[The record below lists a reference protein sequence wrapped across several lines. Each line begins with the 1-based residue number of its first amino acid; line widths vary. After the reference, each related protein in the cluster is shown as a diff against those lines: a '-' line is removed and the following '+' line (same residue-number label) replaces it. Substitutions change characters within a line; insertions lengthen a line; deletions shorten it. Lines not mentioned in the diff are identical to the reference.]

1 MNRLDRSFGVLLTGL
16 AVLSAAIL
24 AAITLVIPLNV
35 LLRNLGLPVIYGA
48 LDAIEYGLM
57 AAAFLGAPWV
67 LRLDAHVQVD
77 LVTHGLPPRARRR
90 VVLAACL
97 LGAVTC
103 AALGWAG
110 LQALMQ
116 SYARGS
122 MVRTAFTF
130 PEWWTLTVLPLSMA
144 LCTLEFLR
152 KIFRPA
158 AGNAP
163 LSGL

>member
-1 MNRLDRSFGVLLTGL
+1 MIRFDRSFGILLTGL

-67 LRLDAHVQVD
+67 LRQNAHVQVD
-77 LVTHGLPPRARRR
+77 LVTHGLPPRARRK

-97 LGAVTC
+97 LGAATC
-103 AALGWAG
+103 AVLGWAG

-116 SYARGS
+116 SFARGS

-144 LCTLEFLR
+144 LCTLEFLC

-158 AGNAP
+158 TEDVP

>member
-77 LVTHGLPPRARRR
+77 LITHGLPPRARRR

-110 LQALMQ
+110 WQALMQ

-158 AGNAP
+158 AGDAP

>member
-1 MNRLDRSFGVLLTGL
+1 MTRFDRSFGALLTGL

-67 LRLDAHVQVD
+67 LRQNAHVQVD
-77 LVTHGLPPRARRR
+77 LITHGLPPRARRK
-90 VVLAACL
+90 VILAACL
-97 LGAVTC
+97 LGAATC
-103 AALGWAG
+103 AVLGWAG

-116 SYARGS
+116 SFARGS

-158 AGNAP
+158 TEDAP

>member
-1 MNRLDRSFGVLLTGL
+1 MNRFDRSFGALLTGL

-35 LLRNLGLPVIYGA
+35 LMRNLGLPVIYGA

-67 LRLDAHVQVD
+67 LRLNAHVQVD
-77 LVTHGLPPRARRR
+77 LITQGLPPRARRR
-90 VVLAACL
+90 VALAACL
-97 LGAVTC
+97 LGAATC

-110 LQALMQ
+110 AQALMQ
-116 SYARGS
+116 SLARGS

-144 LCTLEFLR
+144 LCTFEFLLR
-152 KIFRPA
+152 IFRPA
-158 AGNAP
+158 ADDAP
-163 LSGL
+163 LTGL

>member
-1 MNRLDRSFGVLLTGL
+1 MTRFDRSFGILLTGL

-67 LRLDAHVQVD
+67 LRQNAHVQVD
-77 LVTHGLPPRARRR
+77 LITHGLPPRARRK

-97 LGAVTC
+97 LGAATC
-103 AALGWAG
+103 AVLGWAG

-116 SYARGS
+116 SFARGS

-158 AGNAP
+158 AEDAP

>member
-158 AGNAP
+158 AGDAP

>member
-1 MNRLDRSFGVLLTGL
+1 MTRLDRSFGALLTGL

-67 LRLDAHVQVD
+67 LRLNAHVQVD
-77 LVTHGLPPRARRR
+77 LITHGLPPRARRR
-90 VVLAACL
+90 VVVAACL
-97 LGAVTC
+97 LGAATC
-103 AALGWAG
+103 AVLGWAG

-152 KIFRPA
+152 KIFRPEA
-158 AGNAP
+158 ADAP

>member
-77 LVTHGLPPRARRR
+77 LITHGLPPRARRR

-103 AALGWAG
+103 AALSWAG

-158 AGNAP
+158 AGDAP

>member
-1 MNRLDRSFGVLLTGL
+1 MTRLDRSFGVLLTGL

-67 LRLDAHVQVD
+67 LRLNAHVQVD
-77 LVTHGLPPRARRR
+77 LITHGLPPRARRR

-97 LGAVTC
+97 LGAATC
-103 AALGWAG
+103 AVLGWAG

-116 SYARGS
+116 SYARSS

-152 KIFRPA
+152 KIFRPE
-158 AGNAP
+158 AGDTP

>member
-1 MNRLDRSFGVLLTGL
+1 MNRFDRSFGVLLTGL

-57 AAAFLGAPWV
+57 AAAFLGTPWV

-77 LVTHGLPPRARRR
+77 LITHGLPPRARRR

-103 AALGWAG
+103 ATLGWAG
-110 LQALMQ
+110 WQALMQ

-158 AGNAP
+158 AGDAP

>member
-1 MNRLDRSFGVLLTGL
+1 MNRFDRSFGALLTGL

-24 AAITLVIPLNV
+24 AAITMVIPLNV

-48 LDAIEYGLM
+48 IDAIEYGLM

-67 LRLDAHVQVD
+67 LHLNAHVQVD
-77 LVTHGLPPRARRR
+77 LITHGLPPRARRR
-90 VVLAACL
+90 VILAACL
-97 LGAVTC
+97 LGAATC
-103 AALGWAG
+103 ATLGWAG

-116 SYARGS
+116 SFSRGS

-158 AGNAP
+158 AEDAP

>member
-1 MNRLDRSFGVLLTGL
+1 MTTLSRRFSALLTGL
-16 AVLSAAIL
+16 AVFSAAIL

-35 LLRNLGLPVIYGA
+35 ALRNLGLPVIYGA

-67 LRLDAHVQVD
+67 LMRNAHVQVD
-77 LVTHGLPPRARRR
+77 LVTRGLPPGARR
-90 VVLAACL
+90 LATAMACL
-97 LGAVTC
+97 LGAAAC
-103 AALGWAG
+103 AVLCWAG
-110 LQALMQ
+110 LKALGQ

-122 MVRTAFTF
+122 MVRTAFTI

-144 LCTLEFLR
+144 LCALEFLR
-152 KIFRPA
+152 KLFRPEPDDV
-158 AGNAP
+158 P

>member
-1 MNRLDRSFGVLLTGL
+1 MTRLDRSFGALLTGL
-16 AVLSAAIL
+16 AVLSAALL

-67 LRLDAHVQVD
+67 LRLNAHVQVD
-77 LVTHGLPPRARRR
+77 LITHGLPPLARRR
-90 VVLAACL
+90 VVVAACL
-97 LGAVTC
+97 LGAATC
-103 AALGWAG
+103 ALLGWAG

-158 AGNAP
+158 AADAP

>member
-1 MNRLDRSFGVLLTGL
+1 MIRFDRSFGILLTGL

-35 LLRNLGLPVIYGA
+35 LLRNLGMPVIYGA

-67 LRLDAHVQVD
+67 LRQNAHVQVD
-77 LVTHGLPPRARRR
+77 LITHGLPPRSRRK
-90 VVLAACL
+90 VILAACL
-97 LGAVTC
+97 LGAATC
-103 AALGWAG
+103 AVLGWAG

-116 SYARGS
+116 SFARGS

-152 KIFRPA
+152 KIFCPA
-158 AGNAP
+158 TEDTP

>member
-1 MNRLDRSFGVLLTGL
+1 MTCLDRSFGALLTGL

-67 LRLDAHVQVD
+67 LRLNAHVQVD
-77 LVTHGLPPRARRR
+77 LITHGLPPRARRR
-90 VVLAACL
+90 VVVAACL
-97 LGAVTC
+97 LGAATC
-103 AALGWAG
+103 AVLGWAG

-152 KIFRPA
+152 KIFRPEA
-158 AGNAP
+158 ADAP

>member
-1 MNRLDRSFGVLLTGL
+1 MTRFDRSFGILLTGL

-67 LRLDAHVQVD
+67 LRQNAHVQVD
-77 LVTHGLPPRARRR
+77 LITHGLPPRARRK

-97 LGAVTC
+97 LGAATC
-103 AALGWAG
+103 AVLGWAG

-116 SYARGS
+116 SFSRGS

-158 AGNAP
+158 AEDVP

>member
-1 MNRLDRSFGVLLTGL
+1 MTRFDRSFGILLTGL

-67 LRLDAHVQVD
+67 LRQNAHVQVD
-77 LVTHGLPPRARRR
+77 LITHGLPPRARRK
-90 VVLAACL
+90 VILAACL
-97 LGAVTC
+97 LGAATC
-103 AALGWAG
+103 AVLGWAG
-110 LQALMQ
+110 LQALLQ
-116 SYARGS
+116 SFARGS

-158 AGNAP
+158 VEDAP